1 MVFVLFRSSR
11 EKDAAYKVWPKLA
24 HTLLAA
30 LTEIVSLL
38 IYTTLDCYTHT
49 HTFPYLVEPRASSM
63 FKLIVS
69 GLELDRGPLGGAAGL
84 ILSSSQGV
92 REAVKRAATTV
103 ASVVF
108 SLEWGEQSARQ
119 LIIWPVARTF

>member
-1 MVFVLFRSSR
+1 
-11 EKDAAYKVWPKLA
+11 
-24 HTLLAA
+24 
-30 LTEIVSLL
+30 
-38 IYTTLDCYTHT
+38 
-49 HTFPYLVEPRASSM
+49 M

-108 SLEWGEQSARQ
+108 SLE
-119 LIIWPVARTF
+119 